1 MMRKLSIF
9 VSLLLLMSM
18 VLAACGGGSAEK
30 STTDKASTD
39 SVTWIVSSVY
49 PESNHIGQ
57 GIVTF
62 SQKVKEATDGK
73 VNIELRPD
81 ATLGYSSSD
90 HLKVVRD
97 GTVPM
102 ADTLLSSVTGDEPL
116 LGIGSLPFLYRDFE
130 EYKILT
136 DVSRPYFDK
145 AVEEKWNQKILYVS
159 PWPLTGFWTKNEIT
173 KLDDFK
179 GLKTRTFD
187 DLTTRV
193 ASAVGSTPS
202 PLPFNEVY
210 SALSTGVI
218 DSVMTSSTSA
228 VDSKFWEVLEFYLP
242 VSVMA
247 GTNALT
253 INLDQF
259 NSLDKETQDLM
270 LQIGKEVEDDLWN
283 RVAELGK
290 EMEGIVNENGV
301 TTTQPNEELIVE
313 LEELTEEIRQDWLSK
328 APPEAKEIVDT
339 FYKQIDRGQ

>member
-1 MMRKLSIF
+1 MRKLSVF
-9 VSLLLLMSM
+9 VSLLLMLTM
-18 VLAACGGGSAEK
+18 VLAACGGGNAEK
-30 STTDKASTD
+30 SAADEKSAD

-62 SQKVKEATDGK
+62 SEKVKEATDGK

-81 ATLGYSSSD
+81 GTLGYSSSD

-102 ADTLLSSVTGDEPL
+102 ADTLLSSVAGDEPL

-130 EYKILT
+130 EYKALAEVT
-136 DVSRPYFDK
+136 RPYFDK
-145 AVEEKWNQKILYVS
+145 VVEEKWNQKILYIA
-159 PWPLTGFWTKNEIT
+159 PWPLTGFWTKEEIT
-173 KLDDFK
+173 SLEDFK

-193 ASAVGSTPS
+193 SKAVGSTPS

-218 DSVMTSSTSA
+218 DSVMTSTTSA
-228 VDSKFWEVLEFYLP
+228 VDSKFWEVLDYYLP

-247 GTNALT
+247 GSNALA
-253 INLDQF
+253 INLDKF
-259 NSLDKETQDLM
+259 NSLDKETQETLI
-270 LQIGKEVEDDLWN
+270 QVGKEVEEDLWN
-283 RVAELGK
+283 SVSELGK
-290 EMEGIVNENGV
+290 EMEDTVNENGI
-301 TTTQPNEELIVE
+301 TTTQPSEELIVE
-313 LEELTEEIRQDWLSK
+313 LEKITEEIRQDWLSE
-328 APPEAKEIVDT
+328 APPEAQGI
-339 FYKQIDRGQ
+339 IDKYYEKIGR

>member
-1 MMRKLSIF
+1 MRKLSVF
-9 VSLLLLMSM
+9 VSILLMLSM
-18 VLAACGGGSAEK
+18 VLVACGGGNAEK
-30 STTDKASTD
+30 STAGKKSSD

-57 GIVTF
+57 GIKDF

-81 ATLGYSSSD
+81 GTLGYSSSD
-90 HLKVVRD
+90 HLKLVRD

-102 ADTLLSSVTGDEPL
+102 ADTLLSSVAGDEPL
-116 LGIGSLPFLYRDFE
+116 LGIGSLPFLYRDFK
-130 EYKILT
+130 EYKALGEVT
-136 DVSRPYFDK
+136 RPYFDK
-145 AVEEKWNQKILYVS
+145 VAEEKWNQKILYIA
-159 PWPLTGFWTKNEIT
+159 PWPLTGFWTKEEI
-173 KLDDFK
+173 KSLEDFK

-193 ASAVGSTPS
+193 SNAVGSSPS

-228 VDSKFWEVLEFYLP
+228 VDSKFWEVLDYYLP

-247 GTNALT
+247 GSNALA
-253 INLDQF
+253 INLDEF
-259 NSLDKETQDLM
+259 NSLDKETQETM
-270 LQIGKEVEDDLWN
+270 VQIGKEVEVDLWN

-290 EMEGIVNENGV
+290 DMEDTVNENGI
-301 TTTQPNEELIVE
+301 TTTQPSEELVIE
-313 LEELTEEIRQDWLSK
+313 LEKITEEIRKEWLSE
-328 APPEAKEIVDT
+328 APPEAKEIIDNY
-339 FYKQIDRGQ
+339 YKKIGRNGK